1 PSRRSKHGGRAMDTV
16 DDPDLPAFTASILLL
31 ARSGLVGS
39 GGDLV
44 AHVPKIFIEPAFHS
58 LLQNFHG
65 RSHGADDAAS
75 DDALGEL
82 EMVETEKLHAFVEIE
97 QALGN
102 VVQTEEFFVTA
113 IEVADSDAGAAKLLV
128 KSVAETRTDVEQRKK
143 SRRIKPAAVPEAGAN
158 EVIVAGRNGLQDV
171 KQADGRLNH
180 LDGAADQARGVAVV
194 GVLQRFEGTAEFESR
209 SFQEQLRTLVY
220 NQKSHLVW
228 VQQLGGRFLQ
238 GEQFVGAQ
246 IALVVGRSL
255 AGKNRFGEFV
265 AMCPSK
271 PVQDCKCSAG
281 RCAAH
286 CGSSSGVTIWPSR
299 MWMMRSPYSAAS
311 GLCVIIITVCL
322 RSLLDWRSMP
332 RTTLEL
338 FESKLPVGSSASTMA
353 GRLIR
358 ARASATRCCSPPDSS
373 LGRCSR
379 RWPMPS
385 ISVIFF
391 RNTGSGFPPAMSA
404 AISMFERALSVG
416 RRLNFWNTN
425 PIFFLRNRVRSPS
438 ERVEKSTSSMI
449 TLPESG

>member
-1 PSRRSKHGGRAMDTV
+1 
-16 DDPDLPAFTASILLL
+16 
-31 ARSGLVGS
+31 
-39 GGDLV
+39 
-44 AHVPKIFIEPAFHS
+44 
-58 LLQNFHG
+58 
-65 RSHGADDAAS
+65 
-75 DDALGEL
+75 
-82 EMVETEKLHAFVEIE
+82 
-97 QALGN
+97 
-102 VVQTEEFFVTA
+102 
-113 IEVADSDAGAAKLLV
+113 
-128 KSVAETRTDVEQRKK
+128 
-143 SRRIKPAAVPEAGAN
+143 
-158 EVIVAGRNGLQDV
+158 GRNGLQDV

-265 AMCPSK
+265 AMCHSK

-358 ARASATRCCSPPDSS
+358 ARASATRCCSPPESS
-373 LGRCSR
+373 FGRCSR
-379 RWPMPS
+379 RFAIPS
-385 ISVIFF
+385 ISVIVL
-391 RNTGSGFPPAMSA
+391 RNPGSGMPNPAMSD

-416 RRLNFWNTN
+416 KRLNFWKTK
-425 PIFFLRNRVRSPS
+425 PILLFRKRVRSPS
-438 ERVEKSTSSMI
+438 DSVAKSTPSMV
-449 TLPESG
+449 TLPESARVSPPSR